1 LNRTKYSDQLIDWLA
16 ELNYTH
22 CFFVGGGNV
31 MHLLESART
40 RLTCI
45 PVVHEVAA
53 GIAAEYFNATNLKG
67 QKAFAL
73 VTAGPGV
80 TNIITALGAAW
91 LESRELLVIAGQAKT
106 TNLSRGTVRQIGHQ
120 EIDGKSLAAP
130 FTKESLLLD
139 KQINKNKFV
148 ELVNESGIDRKGPVF
163 IEICID
169 ISASPFEQVRK
180 ESINPIKELTSKKYD
195 LELKQIRNLILES
208 KRPVFLLGGGLD
220 RLVAWNLTEK
230 LKRIGIP
237 IACTWNG
244 IDRFSL
250 VEEISMGRPNTY
262 GMRSANILI
271 QQSDLVIALGT
282 RLGLQQ
288 TGFAWEEFV
297 PNGRIIQIDIDK
309 AELEKGHPKIF
320 MGVEADV
327 NVVFPEII
335 TSILNETLEI
345 QDWRNHIKYVKEQI
359 KLKDPANVAGEN
371 FIEAYDFI
379 NELSNELNNEDVVIP
394 CSSGGAYTTMMSAF
408 VNKPNQIIVTN
419 KGLASMGY
427 GLSGSI
433 GAAISNP
440 TRRCVLVE
448 GDGGFAQNLQ
458 ELGTVKVQNL
468 NLKIFIFSNDGYAS
482 IRTMQKAYFNG
493 NYIGCDN
500 STGVGLPDWETIFA
514 AYKIPVTTLN
524 RSEMF
529 NTREVIELMNI
540 DGPAGFIVPIDP
552 EQTYL
557 PKITSKLNS
566 DGSMSSNPL
575 HMMHPPLD
583 KQLEADVLRFIVD

>member
-1 LNRTKYSDQLIDWLA
+1 LNKVKYSDQLIEWLID
-16 ELNYTH
+16 LNYTH

-40 RLTCI
+40 RLTCV

-67 QKAFAL
+67 HKAFAL

-106 TNLSRGTVRQIGHQ
+106 TNLSRGSVRQIGHQ
-120 EIDGKSLAAP
+120 EIDGKALAAP
-130 FTKESLLLD
+130 FAKISYLMD
-139 KQINKNKFV
+139 KQIDKNEFV
-148 ELVNESGIDRKGPVF
+148 NLVSETGVDRKGPVF

-169 ISASPFEQVRK
+169 ISESPYEQVK
-180 ESINPIKELTSKKYD
+180 IETVIPPKKIIPKKYD
-195 LELKQIRNLILES
+195 LELKKIINLILES
-208 KRPVFLLGGGLD
+208 KRPVFLVGGGLD
-220 RLVAWNLTEK
+220 RLVAWDLTEN
-230 LKRIGIP
+230 LKKIGIP

-244 IDRFSL
+244 IDRFSY
-250 VEEISMGRPNTY
+250 VEEISIGRPNTY

-288 TGFAWEEFV
+288 TGFAWEDFV
-297 PNGRIIQIDIDK
+297 PNGKIIQIDIDE
-309 AELEKGHPKIF
+309 AELKKGHPKIF
-320 MGVEADV
+320 MGIKGDANFILSQIV
-327 NVVFPEII
+327 
-335 TSILNETLEI
+335 TLILNETLNI
-345 QDWRNHIKYVKEQI
+345 QDWLDHVKYVKNQI

-379 NELSNELNNEDVVIP
+379 HELSNELNNEDVVIP

-408 VNKPNQIIVTN
+408 VNKPNQIMLTN

-427 GLSGSI
+427 GLSGAI

-514 AYKIPVTTLN
+514 AYNIPVTTLG
-524 RSEMF
+524 RSKMF
-529 NTREVIELMNI
+529 DTPEVKELMNM

-557 PKITSKLNS
+557 PKITSKLNP

-583 KQLEADVLRFIVD
+583 KQIENAVLKYIVS

>member
-1 LNRTKYSDQLIDWLA
+1 MKYSDQLIDWLT

-53 GIAAEYFNATNLKG
+53 GIAAEYFNVTNLKG

-130 FTKESLLLD
+130 FSKKSILLD
-139 KQINKNKFV
+139 KQVTKNEFLD
-148 ELVNESGIDRKGPVF
+148 LVNESAIDRKGPVF

-169 ISASPFEQVRK
+169 ITASPVELVEIENASPRK
-180 ESINPIKELTSKKYD
+180 IPESRNYEIELTEVKD
-195 LELKQIRNLILES
+195 LILNS

-220 RLVAWNLTEK
+220 RLVAWDLTEK

-244 IDRFSL
+244 IDRFSFE
-250 VEEISMGRPNTY
+250 EEISIGRPNTY

-297 PNGRIIQIDIDK
+297 PNGKIIQIDIDK

-320 MGVEADV
+320 MGIQTDA
-327 NVVFPEII
+327 NVIFPQIVA
-335 TSILNETLEI
+335 SILQETLEI
-345 QDWRNHIKYVKEQI
+345 QEWRNHIKYVKQQI
-359 KLKDPANVAGEN
+359 KLKDPANMAGEN
-371 FIEAYDFI
+371 FIEAYDFVHALSA
-379 NELSNELNNEDVVIP
+379 ELKNDDVVIP

-408 VNKPNQIIVTN
+408 INKPNQIMVTN

-427 GLSGSI
+427 GLSGAI
-433 GAAISNP
+433 GAAISNR

-500 STGVGLPDWETIFA
+500 STGVGLPNWEIIFA
-514 AYKIPVTTLN
+514 AYNIPVTSLTRTEMLN
-524 RSEMF
+524 QPK
-529 NTREVIELMNI
+529 IKELMNTS
-540 DGPAGFIVPIDP
+540 GPAGFIIPIDP

-557 PKITSKLNS
+557 PKITSKLNP

-575 HMMHPPLD
+575 HMMHPPLE
-583 KQLEADVLRFIVD
+583 KEIQKSVLKYI

>member
-1 LNRTKYSDQLIDWLA
+1 MKYSDQLIDWLT

-53 GIAAEYFNATNLKG
+53 GIAAEYFNVTNLKG

-130 FTKESLLLD
+130 FSKKSILLD
-139 KQINKNKFV
+139 KQVTKNEFLD
-148 ELVNESGIDRKGPVF
+148 LVNESAIDRKGPVF

-169 ISASPFEQVRK
+169 ITASPVELVEIENASPRK
-180 ESINPIKELTSKKYD
+180 IPESRNYEIELTEIKD
-195 LELKQIRNLILES
+195 LILNS

-220 RLVAWNLTEK
+220 RLVAWDLTEK

-244 IDRFSL
+244 IDRFSFE
-250 VEEISMGRPNTY
+250 EEISIGRPNTY

-271 QQSDLVIALGT
+271 QQSDLVVALGT

-297 PNGRIIQIDIDK
+297 PNGKIIQIDIDK

-320 MGVEADV
+320 MGIQTDA
-327 NVVFPEII
+327 NVIFPQIVA
-335 TSILNETLEI
+335 SILQETLEI
-345 QDWRNHIKYVKEQI
+345 QEWRNHIKYVKQQI
-359 KLKDPANVAGEN
+359 KLKDPANMAGEN
-371 FIEAYDFI
+371 FIEAYDFVHALSA
-379 NELSNELNNEDVVIP
+379 ELKNDDVVIP

-408 VNKPNQIIVTN
+408 INKPNQIMVTN

-427 GLSGSI
+427 GLSGAI
-433 GAAISNP
+433 GAAISNR

-500 STGVGLPDWETIFA
+500 STGVGLPNWEIIFA
-514 AYKIPVTTLN
+514 AYNIPVTSLTRTEMLN
-524 RSEMF
+524 QPK
-529 NTREVIELMNI
+529 IKELMNTS
-540 DGPAGFIVPIDP
+540 GPAGFIIPIDP

-557 PKITSKLNS
+557 PKITSKLNP

-575 HMMHPPLD
+575 HMMHPPLE
-583 KQLEADVLRFIVD
+583 KEIQKSVLKYI

>member
-1 LNRTKYSDQLIDWLA
+1 MSKAKYSDQLIDWLA

-40 RLTCI
+40 RLICI

-80 TNIITALGAAW
+80 TNIVTALGAAW

-130 FTKESLLLD
+130 FSKESFLLD
-139 KQINKNKFV
+139 KQIDKNEFV
-148 ELVNESGIDRKGPVF
+148 DLVNEAGINRKGPVF

-169 ISASPFEQVRK
+169 ISASPIEHAK
-180 ESINPIKELTSKKYD
+180 AEDPTPTKKIKSKDYEF
-195 LELKQIRNLILES
+195 ELKQIKDLILKS

-220 RLVAWNLTEK
+220 WLVAWELTEK

-237 IACTWNG
+237 VACTWNG
-244 IDRFSL
+244 IDRFSF
-250 VEEISMGRPNTY
+250 VEEISIGRPNTY

-271 QQSDLVIALGT
+271 QQADLVLAIGT

-309 AELEKGHPKIF
+309 AELKKGHPKIF
-320 MGVEADV
+320 MGLEADA
-327 NVVFPEII
+327 NILFPEIV
-335 TSILNETLEI
+335 TSILQEALEI
-345 QDWRNHIKYVKEQI
+345 QDWREHIKYVKEQI

-371 FIEAYDFI
+371 FIEAYDFVGA
-379 NELSNELNNEDVVIP
+379 LSTELNNDDVVIP

-408 VNKPNQIIVTN
+408 VNKPNQIMVTN

-427 GLSGSI
+427 GLSGAI

-440 TRRCVLVE
+440 SRRCVLVE

-458 ELGTVKVQNL
+458 ELGTAKVQNL

-514 AYKIPVTTLN
+514 AYQIPVITLN
-524 RSEMF
+524 RTEML
-529 NTREVIELMNI
+529 NQSKIKVLMNSA
-540 DGPAGFIVPIDP
+540 GPAGFIVPIDP

-557 PKITSKLNS
+557 PKITSKLNP

-575 HMMHPPLD
+575 HLMHPPLD
-583 KQLEADVLRFIVD
+583 NEIQRVVLKYIVD

>member
-1 LNRTKYSDQLIDWLA
+1 MNRTKYSDQLIDWLA

>member
-1 LNRTKYSDQLIDWLA
+1 MGWLV

-40 RLTCI
+40 QFNCI

-53 GIAAEYFNATNLKG
+53 GIAAEYFNATNQEGK
-67 QKAFAL
+67 KAFAL

-130 FTKESLLLD
+130 FSKQSILLD
-139 KQINKNKFV
+139 KQILKNEFV
-148 ELVNESGIDRKGPVF
+148 NLVNESGIDRKGPVF

-169 ISASPFEQVRK
+169 ITAAPIELIK
-180 ESINPIKELTSKKYD
+180 TESSNPSKKIVSKNYE
-195 LELKQIRNLILES
+195 LELKQIKDLILIS

-220 RLVAWNLTEK
+220 RLVAWDLTEK
-230 LKRIGIP
+230 LKKIGIP

-244 IDRFSL
+244 IDRFSFE
-250 VEEISMGRPNTY
+250 EEISIGRPNTY

-271 QQSDLVIALGT
+271 QQSDLVLAIGT

-297 PNGRIIQIDIDK
+297 PNGKIIQIDIDK
-309 AELEKGHPKIF
+309 AELEKGHPRIF
-320 MGVEADV
+320 MGVEADA
-327 NVVFPEII
+327 NILFPEIVG
-335 TSILNETLEI
+335 SILQETLEI
-345 QDWRNHIKYVKEQI
+345 QDWREHIKYVKEQI
-359 KLKDPANVAGEN
+359 KLKDPANMAGEN
-371 FIEAYDFI
+371 FIEAYDFVQALSA
-379 NELSNELNNEDVVIP
+379 ELKNDDVVIP

-427 GLSGSI
+427 GLSGAI

-440 TRRCVLVE
+440 ARRCVLVE

-458 ELGTVKVQNL
+458 ELGTVKVQDL

-514 AYKIPVTTLN
+514 AYGIPVTTLN
-524 RSEMF
+524 RTEML
-529 NTREVIELMNI
+529 NQPKITELMNAK
-540 DGPAGFIVPIDP
+540 GPAGFIVPIDP

-557 PKITSKLNS
+557 PKITSKLNP

-575 HMMHPPLD
+575 HMMHPPLE
-583 KQLEADVLRFIVD
+583 KKIQEVVLKYIVN

>member
-1 LNRTKYSDQLIDWLA
+1 
-16 ELNYTH
+16 
-22 CFFVGGGNV
+22 

-120 EIDGKSLAAP
+120 EIDGKSLATP

-148 ELVNESGIDRKGPVF
+148 DLVNESGIDRKGPVF

-169 ISASPFEQVRK
+169 ISASPFEQVRT

-220 RLVAWNLTEK
+220 RLVAWDLTEK

-359 KLKDPANVAGEN
+359 KLKDPANMAGEN

-500 STGVGLPDWETIFA
+500 STGVGLPDWATIFA

-524 RSEMF
+524 RSDMF
-529 NTREVIELMNI
+529 NTREVIELMNM

-583 KQLEADVLRFIVD
+583 KQLEADVLKFIVD

>member
-1 LNRTKYSDQLIDWLA
+1 LNKSKYSDQLIDWLT

-31 MHLLESART
+31 MHLLESTRT

-80 TNIITALGAAW
+80 TNIVTALGAAW

-106 TNLSRGTVRQIGHQ
+106 SNLSRGTVRQIGHQ

-130 FTKESLLLD
+130 FSKESFLLD
-139 KQINKNKFV
+139 KQINKNEFV
-148 ELVNESGIDRKGPVF
+148 DLVNEAGIDRKGPVF

-169 ISASPFEQVRK
+169 ISASPIEHAKKEDSTSIKKVMSEHYQLEQMQ
-180 ESINPIKELTSKKYD
+180 IKD
-195 LELKQIRNLILES
+195 LILKS

-220 RLVAWNLTEK
+220 RLVAWDLTEK
-230 LKRIGIP
+230 LKKIGIP
-237 IACTWNG
+237 VACTWNG
-244 IDRFSL
+244 IDRFSF
-250 VEEISMGRPNTY
+250 EEDISIGRPNTY

-271 QQSDLVIALGT
+271 QQSDLVLAIGT

-297 PNGRIIQIDIDK
+297 PNGKIIQIDIDK
-309 AELEKGHPKIF
+309 AELEKSHPKIF
-320 MGVEADV
+320 MGVQADA
-327 NVVFPEII
+327 NVIFPEIV
-335 TSILNETLEI
+335 TTLLEETLEI
-345 QDWRNHIKYVKEQI
+345 QDWREHIKYVKEQI

-371 FIEAYDFI
+371 FIEAYDFVQA
-379 NELSNELNNEDVVIP
+379 LSAELNNDDVVIP

-408 VNKPNQIIVTN
+408 VNKPNQIMVTN

-427 GLSGSI
+427 GLSGAI

-440 TRRCVLVE
+440 ARRCVLVE

-458 ELGTVKVQNL
+458 ELGTVKVQDL

-500 STGVGLPDWETIFA
+500 STGVGLPDWEIVFA
-514 AYKIPVTTLN
+514 AYGIPVTTLN
-524 RSEMF
+524 RTEML
-529 NTREVIELMNI
+529 NQPKITELMNMK
-540 DGPAGFIVPIDP
+540 GPAGFIVPIDP

-557 PKITSKLNS
+557 PKITSKLNP

-575 HMMHPPLD
+575 HLMHPPLE
-583 KQLEADVLRFIVD
+583 KRIQEAVLKFLAD

>member
-1 LNRTKYSDQLIDWLA
+1 
-16 ELNYTH
+16 
-22 CFFVGGGNV
+22 
-31 MHLLESART
+31 M
-40 RLTCI
+40 
-45 PVVHEVAA
+45 
-53 GIAAEYFNATNLKG
+53 
-67 QKAFAL
+67 
-73 VTAGPGV
+73 
-80 TNIITALGAAW
+80 
-91 LESRELLVIAGQAKT
+91 
-106 TNLSRGTVRQIGHQ
+106 
-120 EIDGKSLAAP
+120 
-130 FTKESLLLD
+130 D
-139 KQINKNKFV
+139 KQIDKNEFV
-148 ELVNESGIDRKGPVF
+148 NLVSETGVDRKGPVF

-169 ISASPFEQVRK
+169 ISASPYEQVK
-180 ESINPIKELTSKKYD
+180 IESVISPKKISPKQDD
-195 LELKQIRNLILES
+195 LELKKIINLILES
-208 KRPVFLLGGGLD
+208 KRPVFLVGGGLD
-220 RLVAWNLTEK
+220 RLVAWDLTEN
-230 LKRIGIP
+230 LKKIGIP

-244 IDRFSL
+244 IDRFSY
-250 VEEISMGRPNTY
+250 VEEISIGRPNTY

-288 TGFAWEEFV
+288 TGFAWEDFV
-297 PNGRIIQIDIDK
+297 PNGKIIQIDIDE
-309 AELEKGHPKIF
+309 AELKKGHPKIF
-320 MGVEADV
+320 MGIKGDANFILSQIV
-327 NVVFPEII
+327 
-335 TSILNETLEI
+335 TLILNETLNI
-345 QDWRNHIKYVKEQI
+345 QDWLDHVKYVKNQI

-379 NELSNELNNEDVVIP
+379 HELSNELNNEDVVIP

-408 VNKPNQIIVTN
+408 VNKPNQIMLTN

-427 GLSGSI
+427 GLSGAI

-514 AYKIPVTTLN
+514 AYNIPVTTLS
-524 RSEMF
+524 RSKMF
-529 NTREVIELMNI
+529 DTPEVKELMNM

-557 PKITSKLNS
+557 PKITSKLNP

-575 HMMHPPLD
+575 HMMHTHLD
-583 KQLEADVLRFIVD
+583 KQIEKAVLKYSVS

>member
-1 LNRTKYSDQLIDWLA
+1 MGWLV

-40 RLTCI
+40 QFNCI

-53 GIAAEYFNATNLKG
+53 GIAAEYFNATNQEGK
-67 QKAFAL
+67 KAFAL

-130 FTKESLLLD
+130 FSKQSILLD
-139 KQINKNKFV
+139 KQILKNEFV
-148 ELVNESGIDRKGPVF
+148 NLVNESGIDRKGPVF

-169 ISASPFEQVRK
+169 ISAAPIELIK
-180 ESINPIKELTSKKYD
+180 TESSNPSKKIVSKNYE
-195 LELKQIRNLILES
+195 LELKQIKDLILIS

-220 RLVAWNLTEK
+220 RLVAWDLTEK
-230 LKRIGIP
+230 LKKIGIP

-244 IDRFSL
+244 IDRFSFE
-250 VEEISMGRPNTY
+250 EEISIGRPNTY

-271 QQSDLVIALGT
+271 QQSDLVLAIGT

-297 PNGRIIQIDIDK
+297 PNGKIIQIDIDK
-309 AELEKGHPKIF
+309 AELEKGHPRIF
-320 MGVEADV
+320 MGVEADA
-327 NVVFPEII
+327 NILFPEIVG
-335 TSILNETLEI
+335 SILQETLEI
-345 QDWRNHIKYVKEQI
+345 QDWREHIKYVKEQI
-359 KLKDPANVAGEN
+359 KLKDPANMAGEN
-371 FIEAYDFI
+371 FIEAYDFVQALSA
-379 NELSNELNNEDVVIP
+379 ELKNDDVVIP

-408 VNKPNQIIVTN
+408 VNKPNQIMVTN

-427 GLSGSI
+427 GLSGAI

-440 TRRCVLVE
+440 SRRCVLVE

-458 ELGTVKVQNL
+458 ELGTVKVQDL

-500 STGVGLPDWETIFA
+500 STGVGLPDWEIVFA
-514 AYKIPVTTLN
+514 AYGIPVTTLN
-524 RSEMF
+524 RTEML
-529 NTREVIELMNI
+529 NQPKITELMNTK
-540 DGPAGFIVPIDP
+540 GPAGFIVPIDP

-557 PKITSKLNS
+557 PKITSKLNP

-575 HMMHPPLD
+575 HMMHPPLE
-583 KQLEADVLRFIVD
+583 KKIQEVVLKYIVN